1 MTRRALLTAACCATG
16 RTAFGTGDL
25 VLSVHQVMDGRARC
39 TPSQLR
45 EFSETIWPEAERD
58 FGRCG
63 LRFAIDSGP
72 GEIRRSPSD
81 APIFVGLQRARLNLV
96 LTDLIPMNWDRARGL
111 AGLTTV
117 WQGYHVCVIALEY
130 AHPNRIPFVAVNTC
144 EHELLHA
151 ILQDIFENRPAGLAG
166 EAREMRI
173 DAYATRL
180 WLFHEGADVRE
191 SARAYIDRL
200 RSGPRATAAVPR

>member
-1 MTRRALLTAACCATG
+1 MTRRALLTAACASAGAAGAT
-16 RTAFGTGDL
+16 TGDL
-25 VLSVHQVMDGRARC
+25 FIPVHQVTDSRARY
-39 TPSQLR
+39 TPSRLR
-45 EFSETIWPEAERD
+45 EFSQTIWPEAERD
-58 FGRCG
+58 FGQCG
-63 LRFAIDSGP
+63 VRFAIDSGP

-81 APIFVGLQRARLNLV
+81 APIFVGLQRGKLNLV

-130 AHPNRIPFVAVNTC
+130 AHRNRIPFVAVNTC

-151 ILQDIFENRPAGLAG
+151 IMQDIFESRPAGLAG

-191 SARAYIDRL
+191 SARA
-200 RSGPRATAAVPR
+200 

>member
-1 MTRRALLTAACCATG
+1 ME
-16 RTAFGTGDL
+16 
-25 VLSVHQVMDGRARC
+25 RARY

-45 EFSETIWPEAERD
+45 DFSETIWPEAEQETTDDAAFDSLSIAVGARFEAISVRRPD
-58 FGRCG
+58 
-63 LRFAIDSGP
+63 LRRP
-72 GEIRRSPSD
+72 
-81 APIFVGLQRARLNLV
+81 RAREGVNLV

-111 AGLTTV
+111 AGLSTV
-117 WQGYHVCVIALEY
+117 WQGYDVCVIALEY
-130 AHPNRIPFVAVNTC
+130 ARPNRIPFVAVNTC

-151 ILQDIFENRPAGLAG
+151 ILQDIFESRPAGLAG
-166 EAREMRI
+166 EAREVRI

-200 RSGPRATAAVPR
+200 RSGPRATAAAPR